1 MRQSRAGEAA
11 FVGRTRMLAGVRAC
25 LASGLHVHI
34 NGEAGVGKT
43 ALARR
48 ASADA
53 LYLPNATPTKEL
65 LVNLLLELWKRGH
78 YSPEGADDDEDA
90 PDENAMRKRL
100 RRLDLRGAQNAAC
113 DALKGAAASEDERP
127 VVIVDEFDTATTAT
141 VRVIKALG
149 ACATMVCCTTAP
161 KAAQKGFLFG
171 CTRFDVP
178 RLSGLDTEHLAGRLL
193 DDYDDIAP
201 RERPRLVRQIVE
213 QSQGLPS
220 ITRELVKR
228 AAAHGDLN
236 AQGVRREDLHGAKPL
251 DMTPGVL
258 VVGIVFVGCRVAM
271 RPLHDAD
278 MTVLFGFS
286 GALLMLLRLF
296 AFRAATRGSG
306 ARR

>member
-1 MRQSRAGEAA
+1 MRTSRAGEAA
-11 FVGRTRMLAGVRAC
+11 FVGRTKMLAGVRSC

-34 NGEAGVGKT
+34 SGEAGVGKT

-53 LYLPNATPTKEL
+53 IYLPNATPTKEL

-78 YSPEGADDDEDA
+78 YSPQGADDDEDA
-90 PDENAMRKRL
+90 PDETGMRKRI
-100 RRLDLRGAQNAAC
+100 RRLDLRSAGIAVC
-113 DALKGAAASEDERP
+113 DALKGAEASEGQRC
-127 VVIVDEFDTATTAT
+127 VVIVDEFDTATSAT
-141 VRVIKALG
+141 VRVVKQIG
-149 ACATMVCCTTAP
+149 TCATLVCCTGAP

-178 RLSGLDTEHLAGRLL
+178 RLSSLDTEHLAGRLL

-201 RERPRLVRQIVE
+201 KERPRLVRQIVE

-236 AQGVRREDLHGAKPL
+236 AQAIRREDLHGAKPL

-258 VVGIVFVGCRVAM
+258 VVGIIFVGCRVAM

-296 AFRAATRGSG
+296 AFRAASWGSG
-306 ARR
+306 SRR